1 MRILL
6 FLRRKF
12 NFYPVE
18 GMCKMKK
25 ILLTLSVTVTLFV
38 VNSCFTGVNRQT
50 QTAVEESME
59 NDFLDLA
66 AGRYSVR
73 HFSDKPVE
81 QEIIDKILEAG
92 KLAPTA
98 VNSQP
103 QMIYVMKSDEAM
115 EKANKLSRCIY
126 GAPQVFLICYDDNR
140 VCQRGADGNYGDI
153 DCTIVLTHMML
164 EAYNLGIGT
173 CMVGM
178 FSPEEA
184 RQVLN
189 LPDNIHPVL
198 LMPFGYPAEDA
209 APSPRH
215 TEYRPMEE
223 TVQYL

>member
-1 MRILL
+1 
-6 FLRRKF
+6 
-12 NFYPVE
+12 
-18 GMCKMKK
+18 MKK
-25 ILLTLSVTVTLFV
+25 SVVFTVIALIQAAILCGCGGQQCNEPSSEAM
-38 VNSCFTGVNRQT
+38 NK
-50 QTAVEESME
+50 
-59 NDFLDLA
+59 DFLELA
-66 AGRYSVR
+66 AERYSVR
-73 HFSDKPVE
+73 HFSDQPVE

-103 QMIYVMKSDEAM
+103 QMIYVLKSEDAM
-115 EKANKLSRCIY
+115 AKANSLSRCIY

-140 VCQRGADGNYGDI
+140 VCKRGENGNYGEI

-198 LMPFGYPAEDA
+198 LMPFGYPADDA

-215 TEYRPMEE
+215 TEYRSQEE
-223 TVQYL
+223 TVEFL

>member
-1 MRILL
+1 
-6 FLRRKF
+6 
-12 NFYPVE
+12 
-18 GMCKMKK
+18 MKK
-25 ILLTLSVTVTLFV
+25 LTLIVTLALLAFAGCGQ
-38 VNSCFTGVNRQT
+38 NSEQT
-50 QTAVEESME
+50 KSEEMNMDFME
-59 NDFLDLA
+59 LA

-73 HFSDKPVE
+73 HFSEQPVG
-81 QEIIDKILEAG
+81 QEKIEKILEAG

-103 QMIYVMKSDEAM
+103 QMIYVLQSAEAI
-115 EKANKLSRCIY
+115 EKANSLSRCIY
-126 GAPQVFLICYDDNR
+126 GAPQVFLICYDDSR
-140 VCQRGADGNYGDI
+140 VCQRGANGNYGDI

-184 RQVLN
+184 KQVLG
-189 LPDNIHPVL
+189 LPENIHPVL

-215 TEYRPMEE
+215 TEYRSMDE
-223 TVQYL
+223 TVQFM

>member
-1 MRILL
+1 
-6 FLRRKF
+6 
-12 NFYPVE
+12 
-18 GMCKMKK
+18 MKK
-25 ILLTLSVTVTLFV
+25 ILLTLSVAALAFGL
-38 VNSCFTGVNRQT
+38 NSCFRTRTHQT
-50 QTAVEESME
+50 ITITTESMGK
-59 NDFLDLA
+59 DFLELA

-73 HFSDKPVE
+73 KFSDKPVE

-103 QMIYVMKSDEAM
+103 QMIYVMKSAEAI
-115 EKANKLSRCIY
+115 EKANKLSPCIF
-126 GAPQVFLICYDDNR
+126 GAPQVFMICYDDNR
-140 VCQRGADGNYGDI
+140 VCQRGANDNYGDI

-184 RQVLN
+184 RQVLD
-189 LPDNIHPVL
+189 LPDNIHPIL

-209 APSPRH
+209 KPSPRH
-215 TEYRPMEE
+215 SEYRPLEE
-223 TVQYL
+223 TVQFL